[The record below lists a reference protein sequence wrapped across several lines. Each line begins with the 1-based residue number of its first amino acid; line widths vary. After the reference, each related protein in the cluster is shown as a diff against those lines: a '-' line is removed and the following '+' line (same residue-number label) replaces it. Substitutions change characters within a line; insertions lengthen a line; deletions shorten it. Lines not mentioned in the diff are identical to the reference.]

1 MIYILRGKLQL
12 SKKKKNALM
21 QAAHIQIM
29 LQKNRVFLIF
39 IASPQQ
45 LTELQVR
52 KKYQI
57 DFSKM

>member
-1 MIYILRGKLQL
+1 
-12 SKKKKNALM
+12 M